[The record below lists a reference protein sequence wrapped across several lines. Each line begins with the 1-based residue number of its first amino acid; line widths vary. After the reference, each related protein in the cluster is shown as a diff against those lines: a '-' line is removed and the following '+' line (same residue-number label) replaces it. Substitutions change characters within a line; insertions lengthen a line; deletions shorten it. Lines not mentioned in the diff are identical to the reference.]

1 MMGNYAG
8 GMGGAGWILMVL
20 LSVTLIVAI
29 VWMVVGMVTPPKQQ
43 SAPTPATSES
53 RIDSPADILKRR
65 LARGEIDTATYEELS
80 STIDKVR

>member
-29 VWMVVGMVTPPKQQ
+29 VWMVVGMVTQPRQP
-43 SAPTPATSES
+43 SAPVATPEA
-53 RIDSPADILKRR
+53 RIDTPADILKRR

-80 STIDKVR
+80 STMEKSR

>member
-8 GMGGAGWILMVL
+8 GMGGVGWVLMGL
-20 LSVTLIVAI
+20 LSVTLVVAI
-29 VWMVVGMVTPPKQQ
+29 VWMVVGMVTQPRQA
-43 SAPTPATSES
+43 SAPAATPES
-53 RIDSPADILKRR
+53 RIDTPADILKRR

>member
-8 GMGGAGWILMVL
+8 GMGGVGWVLMSL

-29 VWMVVGMVTPPKQQ
+29 VWMVVGMVTQPRQA
-43 SAPTPATSES
+43 SATAATPES
-53 RIDSPADILKRR
+53 RIDTPADILKRR